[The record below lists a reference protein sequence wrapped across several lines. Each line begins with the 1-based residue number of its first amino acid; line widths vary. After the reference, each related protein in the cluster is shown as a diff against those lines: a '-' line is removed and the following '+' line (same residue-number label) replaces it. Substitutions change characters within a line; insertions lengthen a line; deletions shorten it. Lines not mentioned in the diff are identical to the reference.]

1 MILDILLIVAVI
13 GSGLG
18 AGIFLAFSS
27 GVMPG
32 LARTS
37 DDTYVS
43 AMREMNIAIPRSPA
57 FLLSIFLPPFMLAG
71 AAVAAFVAGDEVS
84 GWLLL
89 VAAGIFVA
97 GGTVLTSGRNIPLN
111 NALEKAR
118 GGDATAAREAFDRPW
133 RAWNHVRTLL
143 TLAGFAL
150 AVVVAVLR

>member
-1 MILDILLIVAVI
+1 MILDILLIVAIV
-13 GSGLG
+13 GAGLG
-18 AGIFLAFSS
+18 SGIFLAFSS
-27 GVMPG
+27 GVVPG
-32 LARTS
+32 LRRAS
-37 DDTYVS
+37 DETYVS

-57 FLLSIFLPPFMLAG
+57 FLLPLFLPPFLLAG
-71 AAVAAFVAGDEVS
+71 ASVAAFVGGEEAS
-84 GWLLL
+84 GWALLI
-89 VAAGIFVA
+89 AAAFFVV

-133 RAWNHVRTLL
+133 AAWNHVRTLL